1 MYGYNGNQMQN
12 YSCSNGAGS
21 GSKSERRYKSS
32 SGATIV
38 RDSSERITSF
48 RYNDFDP
55 FYHFEYG
62 SEGSI
67 CSIDRTDGWNWRR
80 VKSNDFNGWV
90 IHNYWDCWKVNDEP
104 ALSRSMS
111 PGSEPQAITLINW
124 HCRKGNRRF

>member
-12 YSCSNGAGS
+12 YSCSNGTGS
-21 GSKSERRYKSS
+21 GSKSERRYKST

-38 RDSSERITSF
+38 RDASERITSF
-48 RYNDFDP
+48 RYNDLDP

-90 IHNYWDCWKVNDEP
+90 IHNYWDCWKVNDEACAVQVDESGIRATGDNSDQL
-104 ALSRSMS
+104 AL
-111 PGSEPQAITLINW
+111 PEG
-124 HCRKGNRRF
+124 

>member
-1 MYGYNGNQMQN
+1 MYGYNGNHMQN

-90 IHNYWDCWKVNDEP
+90 IHNYWDCWKVNDEACAVQVDESGIRTTGDNSDQL
-104 ALSRSMS
+104 ALPECS
-111 PGSEPQAITLINW
+111 
-124 HCRKGNRRF
+124 